1 MEKAVLSLVVENHAN
16 VLARVASLF
25 SRRGFNIDS
34 LTVSATDNPEISRI
48 TIVTQGDAQ
57 VLKQIIQQTDKLIET
72 KLVFVLDSEK
82 SLLRELLL
90 IKVAADDDSRSR
102 IKEIAEIYHAKIVDV
117 TPTCMTMELTGRPD
131 KIDSFLGMLKKYRV
145 VEMCRTGITGM
156 ERGENS
162 AVAQLLEESDNKAA
176 E

>member
-25 SRRGFNIDS
+25 SRWGFNIDS
-34 LTVSATDNPEISRI
+34 LTVSATDNPEISRF

-72 KLVFVLDSEK
+72 KLVFVLESEK

-90 IKVAADDDSRSR
+90 LKVAADDDSRGK
-102 IKEIAEIYHAKIVDV
+102 IKEIAEIYHAKIIDV
-117 TPTCMTMELTGRPD
+117 TPTCLTMELTGRPD
-131 KIDSFLGMLKKYRV
+131 KIDSFLGMLKKYKV

-156 ERGENS
+156 ERGENTY
-162 AVAQLLEESDNKAA
+162 VTQVLHGEG
-176 E
+176 

>member
-34 LTVSATDNPEISRI
+34 LTVSTTDNPEVSRI
-48 TIVTQGDAQ
+48 TIVTEGDALI
-57 VLKQIIQQTDKLIET
+57 LKQIIQQTEKLIET

-90 IKVAADDDSRSR
+90 LKIAADDDSRSR
-102 IKEIAEIYHAKIVDV
+102 VKEIAEIYHAKIIDV
-117 TPTCMTMELTGRPD
+117 TPTCMTLELTGRPD
-131 KIDSFLGMLKKYRV
+131 KIDSFLGMLKKYKV

-162 AVAQLLEESDNKAA
+162 YVTQVLHGKA
-176 E
+176 